1 MHKRNLKVLCCLLF
15 VSALCLGQDLPSHIQ
30 QMKSSY
36 SASGSIIVLDDHTI
50 VIEPNMPGPVCAL
63 PKNEDGKTTWSFL
76 AFPLASI
83 TVPLTLI
90 DETLITEDLV
100 FTNSDARSSY
110 KPGDVGDTTMV
121 VVVGLPGREFHTLT
135 YDREKLTHLGP
146 GPHNASAYGQTP
158 DDVEA
163 FGLTFSD
170 HDAARSFVAALRK
183 AVILART
190 EAGQTAKR

>member
-1 MHKRNLKVLCCLLF
+1 MSKNFLNLCCLLF
-15 VSALCLGQDLPSHIQ
+15 ASALCLAQDLPSHIR

-36 SASGSIIVLDDHTI
+36 AASGSIVVLDDHTI

-83 TVPLTLI
+83 TVPLTLV
-90 DETLITEDLV
+90 DESLITESIV
-100 FTNSDARSSY
+100 FTNSDATSSY

-121 VVVGLPGREFHTLT
+121 VVVGLPGKEFHTLS

-146 GPHNASAYGQTP
+146 GPHNASAYGQAP

-170 HDAARSFVAALRK
+170 HEAASSFVAALRK
-183 AVILART
+183 AVVLART
-190 EAGQTAKR
+190 KAEETAKR